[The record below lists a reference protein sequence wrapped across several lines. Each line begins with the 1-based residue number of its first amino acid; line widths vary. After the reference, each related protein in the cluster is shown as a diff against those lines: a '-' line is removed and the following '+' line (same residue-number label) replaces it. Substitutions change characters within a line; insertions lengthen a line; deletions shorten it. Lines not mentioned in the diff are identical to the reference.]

1 MIGKSWTIMTLA
13 AALAMGTQPAAA
25 QGTGVLTNKVELEK
39 SGPVIDGRE
48 GEKTYTTPDVV
59 VPGDRI
65 RLTLTFTNN
74 AAAPAAGVNLTN
86 PIPQALVFDGTNDT
100 SGFALSVDGGKT
112 FGALAALTIAVTGV
126 APRPAAA
133 PDVTHV
139 RWVWPDAVPAGQ
151 SRSVAFFGRVR

>member
-1 MIGKSWTIMTLA
+1 MAAKSGKMLVLA
-13 AALAMGTQPAAA
+13 ALLAMGPQPAAA

-39 SGPVIDGRE
+39 PGAIVEGRE

-74 AAAPAAGVNLTN
+74 GTAPAAGVNLTN
-86 PIPQALVFDGTNDT
+86 PIPAALVFDGTTDT
-100 SGFALSVDGGKT
+100 AGFAVSVDGGKT
-112 FGALAALTIAVTGV
+112 FGALAALTVAVTGA
-126 APRPAAA
+126 APRPAIAA
-133 PDVTHV
+133 DVTHV
-139 RWVWPDAVPAGQ
+139 RWLWPDAVPAGQ